1 MEVENFNTRVLI
13 AKEGMYLTQ
22 VDDNV
27 TIQDRVIADRIA
39 LGIGDSAINYKEIN
53 EQEADE
59 IRNAK
64 CEYEKQLL
72 ESNNQNNNIHGK
84 I

>member
-1 MEVENFNTRVLI
+1 MEVESFNTRVLI

-22 VDDNV
+22 VDDNIA
-27 TIQDRVIADRIA
+27 IQDRIIADRIA
-39 LGIGDSAINYKEIN
+39 LGVGDSAINYKEIT

-59 IRNAK
+59 IRSAK
-64 CEYEKQLL
+64 YEYERQRL
-72 ESNNQNNNIHGK
+72 ESNNQNNNLHGK